1 MKKYNF
7 SKKCIAI
14 FGRKIVIENGN
25 EQNVDYILK
34 RIIRYKDFLEGKL
47 QGYYYEGG
55 IALYLNEDTKYLL
68 IKGYEDYDISDPKH
82 RKRQEYNLDGSS
94 EFFDSL
100 SEGDVITFDLKG
112 FIYTEKNYNDGD
124 ILCKFE
130 PKSIKITNPEKYPDQ
145 SVAEKILNL

>member
-7 SKKCIAI
+7 NKKFITV
-14 FGRKIVIENGN
+14 FGKKIITKNGN
-25 EQNVDYILK
+25 ERLVDYLLK
-34 RIIRYKDFLEGKL
+34 RIIQYQDFLNGELK
-47 QGYYYEGG
+47 GYYYYGG
-55 IALYLNEDTKYLL
+55 IAFYHNEDTKSFY
-68 IKGYEDYDISDPKH
+68 IKGYEDYNISDPEHKE
-82 RKRQEYNLDGSS
+82 RQEYNIDNCS

-130 PKSIKITNPEKYPDQ
+130 PESIKISNPEKYPDQ
-145 SVAEKILNL
+145 SVAEKILKL

>member
-7 SKKCIAI
+7 DKKCIAI
-14 FGRKIVIENGN
+14 LGKKIVIENGN
-25 EQNVDYILK
+25 ERLVDYILK
-34 RIIRYKDFLEGKL
+34 RIILYGDFLDGKL
-47 QGYYYEGG
+47 QGYYYDGG
-55 IALYLNEDTKYLL
+55 IALYLNEDTKSFY
-68 IKGYEDYDISDPKH
+68 IKGYE
-82 RKRQEYNLDGSS
+82 EYNILDSEHKERLEYNIDGCS

-100 SEGDVITFDLKG
+100 KAGDVITFDLKG

-145 SVAEKILNL
+145 LVAEKILNL